1 MTDLRKR
8 HSACDGPMLTKT
20 PNKTLL
26 LPWLAIAV
34 FLGIWQGA
42 ASFYTPEQ
50 LPAPQKVLAGLSE
63 LAAAGLLREHIEVSL
78 VRFAIS
84 YSLALVTA
92 VPLGLFLGW
101 HTYSRQAL
109 GPVVQILRPISP
121 IAWFPL
127 AVLWFGV
134 GNAPAIFIIFLSAFF
149 PILLSTI
156 SAVRKIDPVYLK
168 VAKNFGV
175 GRGMLFTK
183 IVIPA
188 AFPYIMIGLNIA
200 IGVAWI
206 HLVAGEMLGAQ
217 SGLGYL
223 IVDSRNFL
231 RTDWII
237 GGMLVVGLLGLAI
250 NTIIGWAE
258 RGINRK
264 WGVG

>member
-1 MTDLRKR
+1 MTGLLKKPLG
-8 HSACDGPMLTKT
+8 CEPVMQTKKLT
-20 PNKTLL
+20 NKII
-26 LPWLAIAV
+26 LPWLTIAA
-34 FLGIWQGA
+34 FLGVWQTA
-42 ASFYTPEQ
+42 AGFYTPEQ
-50 LPAPQKVLAGLSE
+50 LPGPSTVLTGLGE
-63 LAAAGLLREHIEVSL
+63 LAETGLLWEHIEVSL

-84 YSLALVTA
+84 YSLALIAA
-92 VPLGLFLGW
+92 VPLGLILGW
-101 HTYSRQAL
+101 HTYSLAAV
-109 GPVVQILRPISP
+109 GPLLQILRPISP

-168 VAKNFGV
+168 VAQNFGV
-175 GRGMLFTK
+175 GKGMLFAK

-188 AFPYIMIGLNIA
+188 AFPYIMIGLNLA

-231 RTDWII
+231 RTDWIM
-237 GGMLVVGLLGLAI
+237 GGMLVVGLLGLAV
-250 NTIIGWAE
+250 NTVMGWAE
-258 RGINRK
+258 KGINRK
-264 WGVG
+264 WGMG

>member
-1 MTDLRKR
+1 
-8 HSACDGPMLTKT
+8 MLKKT
-20 PNKTLL
+20 LNKTLM
-26 LPWLAIAV
+26 LPWLAIAG
-34 FLGIWQGA
+34 FLVIWQTA
-42 ASFYTPEQ
+42 AAFYTPEQ
-50 LPAPQKVLAGLSE
+50 LPAPLKIVEALSE
-63 LAAAGLLREHIEVSL
+63 LAAVGLLWEHIGVSL
-78 VRFAIS
+78 IRFAIS
-84 YSLALVTA
+84 YILALITA

-109 GPVVQILRPISP
+109 GSIVQILRPISP

-134 GNAPAIFIIFLSAFF
+134 GDAPAIFIIFLSAFF
-149 PILLSTI
+149 PMLLSTI
-156 SAVRKIDPVYLK
+156 SAVRKIDPIYLK

-175 GRGMLFTK
+175 SRGMLFTK

-200 IGVAWI
+200 IGTAWI
-206 HLVAGEMLGAQ
+206 HLVAGEMLGSQ

-237 GGMLVVGLLGLAI
+237 SGMLVVGLLGLVI
-250 NTIIGWAE
+250 NEIIGWAE
-258 RGINRK
+258 KTINRK
-264 WGVG
+264 WGIG